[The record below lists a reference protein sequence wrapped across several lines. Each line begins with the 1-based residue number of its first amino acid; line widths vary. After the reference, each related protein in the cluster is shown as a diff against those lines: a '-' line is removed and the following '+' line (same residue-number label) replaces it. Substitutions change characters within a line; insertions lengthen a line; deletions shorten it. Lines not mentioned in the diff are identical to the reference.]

1 MRKPKPSDLWLGFLS
16 AALGF
21 FFFLLSLGVF
31 PGEGSDP
38 WWLLS
43 LAGLLFFFGGIFVF
57 ANHYRKKVELIPS
70 IMLALFSLIS
80 FGIGV
85 FIAYLAGKA
94 NQNINGVL
102 HEGFW
107 WFTAYCV
114 LSILGGQLIKLEPTA
129 SSASNKSQ
137 NELA

>member
-85 FIAYLAGKA
+85 FMESATGMKLLLGSIS
-94 NQNINGVL
+94 VL
-102 HEGFW
+102 FL
-107 WFTAYCV
+107 F
-114 LSILGGQLIKLEPTA
+114 LSVKVFPVKRKV
-129 SSASNKSQ
+129 S
-137 NELA
+137 

>member
-57 ANHYRKKVELIPS
+57 ANHYRKKVELISS

-85 FIAYLAGKA
+85 FMESATGMKLLLGSIS
-94 NQNINGVL
+94 VL
-102 HEGFW
+102 FL
-107 WFTAYCV
+107 F
-114 LSILGGQLIKLEPTA
+114 LSVKVFPVKRCLLYTSDAADE
-129 SSASNKSQ
+129 
-137 NELA
+137 